1 MAYTGLTI
9 QTTIQ
14 SADSSHTI
22 PAYPEYN
29 SSTTFDSAFYTDRQT
44 SNNVLAGGIITYDI
58 KPL

>member
-14 SADSSHTI
+14 DADSSHAI
-22 PAYPEYN
+22 PAYPDYT
-29 SSTTFDSAFYTDRQT
+29 STTTFDSNFYADRRA
-44 SNNVLAGGIITYDI
+44 SNNALEGGTLTYDI